1 MPPINISPERCLELS
16 TMFGCVPESL
26 PFTYLGFPMGTTRPR
41 MDDLIGILKIIDKRL
56 VGIADTLSYDGRLI
70 VVKSIIS
77 VIPNYGMCILK
88 LPLSFLDHVDNY
100 SRNFFSKVKDFQQQG
115 KCLVKWDC
123 KPKKAGGMGVLNWRT
138 QNVALL
144 MKN

>member
-1 MPPINISPERCLELS
+1 
-16 TMFGCVPESL
+16 
-26 PFTYLGFPMGTTRPR
+26 
-41 MDDLIGILKIIDKRL
+41 MDDLIGILKRIDKRL

-100 SRNFFSKVKDFQQQG
+100 SRNFFSKGKDFQQQG